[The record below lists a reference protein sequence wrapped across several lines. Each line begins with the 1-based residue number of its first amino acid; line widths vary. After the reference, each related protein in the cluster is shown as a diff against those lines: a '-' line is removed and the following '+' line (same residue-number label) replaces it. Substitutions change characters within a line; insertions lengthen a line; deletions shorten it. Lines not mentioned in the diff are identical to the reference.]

1 MVTRTSKKQDRSRR
15 RGERHRIEQTKRCKE
30 LVSISARGEAAGL
43 ATFCGRRIAMDNG
56 GRQVRLNGCVK
67 SEHGAYQVNQTS
79 DPNKY
84 FLTNE
89 SLNPGLLQIANDVIG
104 AV

>member
-1 MVTRTSKKQDRSRR
+1 
-15 RGERHRIEQTKRCKE
+15 
-30 LVSISARGEAAGL
+30 
-43 ATFCGRRIAMDNG
+43 MDNG